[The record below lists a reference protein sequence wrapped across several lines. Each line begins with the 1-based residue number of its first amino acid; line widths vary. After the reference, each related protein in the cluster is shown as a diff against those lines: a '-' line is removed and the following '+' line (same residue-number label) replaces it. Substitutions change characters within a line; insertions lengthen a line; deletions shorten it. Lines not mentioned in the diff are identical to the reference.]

1 MCCERCLISE
11 NEYLIFHLKYL
22 SLCQISQHYIMNL
35 LNFVSQYPDESSCKA
50 KWKEYRDQQ
59 GVVCPHC
66 GGTEHYWKRDKD
78 NYECKRCG
86 KRQSLRANT
95 VMHGSQLPFRYWF
108 IAIHL
113 LTSTKKSFSALEL
126 QRQLGHKYYE
136 PIWSMLHKLRQIMG
150 KRDEGYALSGVI
162 ELDEGFFSTEID
174 DEEKTKPLKRG
185 RGSQKKSKVL
195 VMAESKPVK
204 GKTTKTGKPRQV
216 GHLKM
221 VVINDLKANTI
232 TPLVEK
238 NVSKESQIDSDD
250 STSYVKLK
258 DIVKE
263 HRPRVI
269 PKTEVGKILPWVH
282 IAISNAKRML
292 LDIYHDIKPEYLQNY
307 LNEFCYKFNRRYF
320 GESLFDRLMVASVVA
335 KNEFRRNIR

>member
-1 MCCERCLISE
+1 
-11 NEYLIFHLKYL
+11 
-22 SLCQISQHYIMNL
+22 MNL
-35 LNFVSQYPDESSCKA
+35 LNFVSQYPDESSCRA
-50 KWKEYRDQQ
+50 KFKEYRDKQ
-59 GVVCPHC
+59 GVICPHC
-66 GGTEHYWKRDKD
+66 RCTEHYWKQDKES
-78 NYECKRCG
+78 YECKKCG

-113 LTSTKKSFSALEL
+113 LTSTKKSFSAAEM
-126 QRQLGHKYYE
+126 QRQLGHTYYE

-150 KRDEGYALSGVI
+150 KRDEQYSLSGVI
-162 ELDEGFFSTEID
+162 ELDEGFFSTET
-174 DEEKTKPLKRG
+174 DEDEKDKPLKRG

-195 VMAESKPVK
+195 VMAESQPLE

-221 VVINDLKANTI
+221 IVINDLRANTI
-232 TPLVEK
+232 TPLVKE
-238 NVSKESQIDSDD
+238 NVSEASIIDSDD

-263 HRPRVI
+263 HHPQVI
-269 PKTEVGKILPWVH
+269 PKTEIGKILPWVH

-320 GESLFDRLMVASVVA
+320 GENLFDRLMIASVSY
-335 KNEFRRNIR
+335 KNQFRCKTR

>member
-1 MCCERCLISE
+1 
-11 NEYLIFHLKYL
+11 
-22 SLCQISQHYIMNL
+22 MNL
-35 LNFVSQYPDESSCKA
+35 INFVSQYPDESSCRA
-50 KWKEYRDQQ
+50 KFKEYRDKQ
-59 GVVCPHC
+59 GVICPHC
-66 GGTEHYWKRDKD
+66 RCTEHYWKQDKES
-78 NYECKRCG
+78 YECKKCG

-113 LTSTKKSFSALEL
+113 LTSTKKSFSAAEM
-126 QRQLGHKYYE
+126 QRQLGHTYYE

-150 KRDEGYALSGVI
+150 KRDEQYSLSGVI
-162 ELDEGFFSTEID
+162 ELDEGFFSTET
-174 DEEKTKPLKRG
+174 DEDEKDKPLKRG

-195 VMAESKPVK
+195 VMAESQPLE

-221 VVINDLKANTI
+221 IVINDLRANTI
-232 TPLVEK
+232 TPLVKE
-238 NVSKESQIDSDD
+238 NVSEASIIDSDD

-263 HRPRVI
+263 HHPQVI
-269 PKTEVGKILPWVH
+269 PKTEIGKILPWVH

-320 GESLFDRLMVASVVA
+320 GENLFDRLMIASVSY
-335 KNEFRRNIR
+335 KNQFRCKTR